1 MTVLRG
7 TSSEGGFTAHR
18 RASLLITTAM
28 VAASCAVAHAGTV
41 TVSAPVPPAT
51 STPVGTVNTAIVT
64 DISTPSSDLTL
75 DIKAGAVV
83 TGGNIVL
90 NPSAGSGDGAVVV
103 TNAGSVGTVNVATD
117 AVTDASGIVLN
128 GSLVNGTKNTA
139 TVTNNGLVTGGLVA
153 SGFGG
158 TVKIDNSGTIHNG
171 LTASGAGD
179 VSLNTTS
186 VGAVRSGSVSASSF
200 DSKFDPVTGTS
211 TTTSGN
217 VSIVQD
223 GAAVSADGTTKVN
236 ISAFSAAGKAD
247 VSVNAVAGNVAA
259 NAGGVVK
266 SQSLSTAP
274 AAGKAVDTFV
284 SSTTI
289 GGGAATVTIG
299 SAGDVGFVSSN
310 GAGGSTVTVDGK
322 VNGNASAN
330 SNFNEFSQVFSE
342 TRDAADATT
351 EFASKSANKQVGNS
365 TKLTVGK
372 AGSVTGNANAITS
385 GTGDATITVDGTVG
399 GAVTAN
405 AIGTSSANTSKTTL
419 FPAAPTD
426 FITDSTQSNS
436 AIGGAASVTV
446 NAGGKAGFV
455 IATGDKSAAVTNA
468 GTISGV
474 SANSSRFL
482 SPLSQSQS
490 QKHTEVTSAT
500 GSVITDTSSFSQQ
513 RGTAGGT
520 VSVANS
526 AGGVI
531 NGGIS
536 AVGQGDVTVSNDG
549 IVLGTTNAVSSG
561 SLNSS
566 TSSSSDVATTVFGT
580 PPALDVTTTVH
591 TESDTDDT
599 SSTGGSVTGYYAF
612 ANGDASFGSAVGHIT
627 QSADKASTAT
637 ISGSVV
643 GNVNSTAGNGF
654 TNSFASNSTITQ
666 VVDTAGNGT
675 LSGNGTDTSKFTR
688 NAGGVSTVTVTGA
701 VKRGQFLG
709 SANVNS
715 TGREGSSVTV
725 NSGLVEGS
733 VSVTALGN
741 DVSDNTTKTSGSQTI
756 TAFNNIT
763 DSVTES
769 GVSSSSVT
777 AGDASANLLGS
788 AKVDNSVSVFGVQS
802 ASAKIDSAAKL
813 GGTLSVNAGGFDSS
827 SSFDNSYARD
837 AKTGVA
843 TAKYSSQSSSQA
855 ALASGKAVA
864 DVAGTVAG
872 GVNVGA
878 SRGDATATVTGTV
891 GGSVSTNSNG
901 GISNS
906 TSVSEYSG
914 KAAGGNFVSPP
925 SLSSTLLTKT
935 TSSSSFANIGGKG
948 TVLVDTAPALQALDQ
963 YGVNGSVSAN
973 GVGGASATVTKG
985 SKVGGF
991 VSANSTFSDSADSN
1005 VTNYKAGIATDST
1018 STSSSKMVGGSATV
1032 TNGGTISGASANG
1045 ATSALV
1051 ANTGKIG
1058 GSVSA
1063 SSLGFNTDTTIVD
1076 TALNIP
1082 AQRQRVTTNAY
1093 SAVGGDARITNAA
1106 GAIINGSAFVAGKTG
1121 SVVNDGAINGGIS
1134 VGSAVFNHS
1143 TSKTETVQAS
1153 GPEVATAPA
1162 ALFDQTYTVDQNG
1175 TSRGISVGG
1184 ANITG
1189 PDGLPLKTSN
1199 ITATVNLNS
1208 GSATLGSIVAER
1220 DSKTGAFQTNT
1231 TVNLNGSG
1239 FLGSDD
1245 TYTSAKSVNLPA
1257 ANPVLVLSDNAQKA
1271 GFGAFDTPTV
1281 QVLGVAAL
1289 NKNGAG
1295 TFVINGAAYQAPAAA
1310 ALQPSWTLDVGKFAV
1325 NAGEVQL
1332 SLGQS
1337 PSPTDV
1343 FGIKGDVVNSA
1354 TLVVGRRVTSAIQPV
1369 GSSLTSAGPESI
1381 RGINVVQ
1388 TGNFSQGTT
1397 GTLVVGVNPSLVRFG
1412 NLGVDTGSSANELL
1426 GPITASV
1433 GVPFFTTPENGSTA
1447 STPSSWTITGDLNLA
1462 GKVVTNVSK
1471 DSIFSNGDGYTLFS
1485 YTGAGTV
1492 DPATLKVDTSLTS
1505 KFVSLGLKHDTTAKT
1520 VALVA
1525 SRTSYATGAT
1535 NPNAVNAA
1543 TALDSAIPQIVSTI
1557 KADAAGN
1564 SAFSS
1569 VGQIGR
1575 AQDIAN
1581 IVSGLDWRLNSA
1593 QAAQVFDE
1601 LSSAEFYGSLSS
1613 VRQNIGFTS
1622 AAERLTIARPT
1633 DSDAGASLW
1642 FSPVANFAKYGGTN
1656 SGASK
1661 TKVNSYGGAFG
1672 LDLGY
1677 GNGGAFGF
1685 GFGYVQHDASARGT
1699 AEEGQV
1705 RTYTL
1710 GAYWTQRFRE
1720 NFYANAQFS
1729 YGFSKFKTERELA
1742 LLARTISADFKGSE
1756 WDGSIQVGYDFKTNG
1771 NLVVTPFGELALR
1784 HWSMDGFTET
1794 GGAGIGLA
1802 VDKASKTVFNPTFGV
1817 KLGASIEGGA
1827 FTLKPYGKLS
1837 YTFQGNMGNER
1848 TVRYLGGG
1856 NSFTLEGVDPDGF
1869 GKIEAGIEA
1878 LMNDKLGVF
1887 FGVGYGFGGQQNVGR
1902 VQGGINVNF

>member
-90 NPSAGSGDGAVVV
+90 NPSAGSGDGAIIV

-117 AVTDASGIVLN
+117 AVTDASGIILN
-128 GSLVNGTKNTA
+128 GSLANGTKNTA

-158 TVKIDNSGTIHNG
+158 TVKIDNSGTVHNG
-171 LTASGAGD
+171 LAASSAGD
-179 VSLNTTS
+179 VSLNTTT
-186 VGAVRSGSVSASSF
+186 VGAVRSGSISASSF

-236 ISAFSAAGKAD
+236 VSAFSAAGKAD
-247 VSVNAVAGNVAA
+247 ISVNAVAGNVTA

-299 SAGDVGFVSSN
+299 SAGDVGLVSAN
-310 GAGGSTVTVDGK
+310 GSGGSTVTVDGK
-322 VNGNASAN
+322 VSSNASAN
-330 SNFNEFSQVFSE
+330 SNFTEFSQVNSQ
-342 TRDAADATT
+342 TQDATSAIT
-351 EFASKSANKQVGNS
+351 ELSSKFASKQVGNS

-372 AGSVTGNANAITS
+372 SGSVTGNANAITAGS
-385 GTGDATITVDGTVG
+385 GDATVVVDGIVG

-405 AIGTSSANTSKTTL
+405 ATGTSSSNTSKTTL

-426 FITDSTQSNS
+426 FATDSSQSNS

-455 IATGDKSAAVTNA
+455 SATGDKSAAVTNA
-468 GTISGV
+468 GTISGL
-474 SANSSRFL
+474 SASSNRFV

-490 QKHTEVTSAT
+490 QKHTEVSSAT
-500 GSVITDTSSFSQQ
+500 GGVITDTSSFSQQ

-520 VSVANS
+520 VSIANS
-526 AGGVI
+526 AGGVV
-531 NGGIS
+531 NGAIS
-536 AVGQGDVTVSNDG
+536 AFGQGDVTVSNDG
-549 IVLGTTNAVSSG
+549 IVLGTTFAQSSG
-561 SLNSS
+561 SLNNS
-566 TSSSSDVATTVFGT
+566 TFSSSDVATTVLGT

-591 TESDTDDT
+591 TETQTDDST
-599 SSTGGSVTGYYAF
+599 STGGSVTGTYAF

-666 VVDTAGNGT
+666 VLDTAGNGT
-675 LSGNGTDTSKFTR
+675 ASGSGTDTSKFST

-701 VKRGQFLG
+701 VKRGGLP

-715 TGREGSSVTV
+715 FGREGSSVTV

-733 VSVTALGN
+733 VSVTAFGN
-741 DVSDNTTKTSGSQTI
+741 DVSDNTTKTAGSQTI
-756 TAFNNIT
+756 TAFNNVT

-769 GVSSSSVT
+769 GASSSSVT

-813 GGTLSVNAGGFDSS
+813 GGSLSVNAGRSDSS

-837 AKTGVA
+837 AKTSVV
-843 TAKYSSQSSSQA
+843 TAKYSNQSSSQA
-855 ALASGKAVA
+855 ALASGKATA
-864 DVAGTVAG
+864 DIAGTVAG

-891 GGSVSTNSNG
+891 GGSVSAGSEGEFANFS
-901 GISNS
+901 
-906 TSVSEYSG
+906 SVSEYSG

-925 SLSSTLLTKT
+925 GLSSTLLTKT
-935 TSSSSFANIGGKG
+935 TSSSSEVNIGGKA
-948 TVLVDTAPALQALDQ
+948 TVIVDTAPALQALDQ
-963 YGVNGSVSAN
+963 YGVNGSVFAS
-973 GVGGASATVTKG
+973 GVSGATATVTKG

-991 VSANSTFSDSADSN
+991 VSANSTFTDDADSN
-1005 VTNYKAGIATDST
+1005 VTNYKAGVATDST
-1018 STSSSKMVGGSATV
+1018 STSSSKIVGGSATV
-1032 TNGGTISGASANG
+1032 TNDGTIGGASANG

-1051 ANTGKIG
+1051 ANTGKIS

-1063 SSLGFNTDTTIVD
+1063 SSLGVNTDTSIVD
-1076 TALNIP
+1076 TALNVP
-1082 AQRQRVTTNAY
+1082 AQRKRVTTNVY
-1093 SAVGGDARITNAA
+1093 SAVGGDAKVTNAS
-1106 GAIINGSAFVAGKTG
+1106 GAIIDGSVSVSGKTG
-1121 SVVNDGAINGGIS
+1121 SVVNSGAITGGIS
-1134 VGSAVFNHS
+1134 VGSSVFNHS
-1143 TSKTETVQAS
+1143 TAKTETVQAS

-1199 ITATVNLNS
+1199 IAATLNLNS

-1239 FLGSDD
+1239 FLGSDA
-1245 TYTSAKSVNLPA
+1245 TYTSAKSVTLPA
-1257 ANPVLVLSDNAQKA
+1257 ANPVLVLNDNAQKA
-1271 GFGAFDTPTV
+1271 GFGAFDTPAV

-1310 ALQPSWTLDVGKFAV
+1310 GLQPSWTLDVGKFAV

-1381 RGINVVQ
+1381 RGIDVVQ
-1388 TGNFSQGTT
+1388 TGNFSQGAT

-1433 GVPFFTTPENGSTA
+1433 GIPFFTTPENGSTA

-1485 YTGAGTV
+1485 YTGVGTV

-1543 TALDSAIPQIVSTI
+1543 VALDSTIPQIVSTI

-1564 SAFSS
+1564 AAFSS

-1581 IVSGLDWRLNSA
+1581 IVSGLDWRLNGA

-1622 AAERLTIARPT
+1622 AAERLTTARPT

-1642 FSPVANFAKYGGTN
+1642 FNPVANFAKYGGTN

-1710 GAYWTQRFRE
+1710 GAYWTQRFRQ

-1742 LLARTISADFKGSE
+1742 ILARTISADFKGSE
-1756 WDGSIQVGYDFKTNG
+1756 WDGSIQIGYDFETNG

-1817 KLGASIEGGA
+1817 KLGASIEGSA

-1856 NSFTLEGVDPDGF
+1856 NSFTLAGVDPDGF

>member
-128 GSLVNGTKNTA
+128 GSLANGTKNTA

-299 SAGDVGFVSSN
+299 SAGDVGLVSAN

-322 VNGNASAN
+322 VNSNASAN
-330 SNFNEFSQVFSE
+330 SNFNEFSQVSSE
-342 TRDAADATT
+342 TRDAANATT
-351 EFASKSANKQVGNS
+351 ETSFKFASKQVGNS

-385 GTGDATITVDGTVG
+385 GTGDATINVDGTVG

-405 AIGTSSANTSKTTL
+405 ATGSSSSFASKTTL

-455 IATGDKSAAVTNA
+455 SATGDKSAAVANA

-474 SANSSRFL
+474 SATSSRFV

-500 GSVITDTSSFSQQ
+500 GSVITDTSSLSQQ

-599 SSTGGSVTGYYAF
+599 SSTGGSVTGSYTF

-675 LSGNGTDTSKFTR
+675 LSGNGTDTSKSSR
-688 NAGGVSTVTVTGA
+688 NAGGVSTVTISGA

-741 DVSDNTTKTSGSQTI
+741 EVSDNTTKTSGSQTI
-756 TAFNNIT
+756 TAFSNIT

-769 GVSSSSVT
+769 GVSSSSIT

-813 GGTLSVNAGGFDSS
+813 GGTLSVNAVGFDSS

-837 AKTGVA
+837 AKTGVV

-855 ALASGKAVA
+855 ALASGIAAA

-891 GGSVSTNSNG
+891 GGSVSANSEG
-901 GISNS
+901 EIASFS
-906 TSVSEYSG
+906 SVSEYSG
-914 KAAGGNFVSPP
+914 KAAGGNFTSPP
-925 SLSSTLLTKT
+925 GLSSTLLTKAT
-935 TSSSSFANIGGKG
+935 TSSSEVNIGGKG
-948 TVLVDTAPALQALDQ
+948 TVLVDTAPALQALGE
-963 YGVNGSVSAN
+963 YGVNGNVFAS

-1018 STSSSKMVGGSATV
+1018 STSSSKRSEAVRQSLMA
-1032 TNGGTISGASANG
+1032 AR
-1045 ATSALV
+1045 
-1051 ANTGKIG
+1051 
-1058 GSVSA
+1058 SVEPVQMA
-1063 SSLGFNTDTTIVD
+1063 RRARSSRIL
-1076 TALNIP
+1076 
-1082 AQRQRVTTNAY
+1082 
-1093 SAVGGDARITNAA
+1093 AR
-1106 GAIINGSAFVAGKTG
+1106 
-1121 SVVNDGAINGGIS
+1121 
-1134 VGSAVFNHS
+1134 
-1143 TSKTETVQAS
+1143 
-1153 GPEVATAPA
+1153 
-1162 ALFDQTYTVDQNG
+1162 
-1175 TSRGISVGG
+1175 
-1184 ANITG
+1184 
-1189 PDGLPLKTSN
+1189 
-1199 ITATVNLNS
+1199 
-1208 GSATLGSIVAER
+1208 
-1220 DSKTGAFQTNT
+1220 
-1231 TVNLNGSG
+1231 
-1239 FLGSDD
+1239 
-1245 TYTSAKSVNLPA
+1245 
-1257 ANPVLVLSDNAQKA
+1257 
-1271 GFGAFDTPTV
+1271 
-1281 QVLGVAAL
+1281 
-1289 NKNGAG
+1289 
-1295 TFVINGAAYQAPAAA
+1295 
-1310 ALQPSWTLDVGKFAV
+1310 
-1325 NAGEVQL
+1325 
-1332 SLGQS
+1332 
-1337 PSPTDV
+1337 
-1343 FGIKGDVVNSA
+1343 
-1354 TLVVGRRVTSAIQPV
+1354 
-1369 GSSLTSAGPESI
+1369 
-1381 RGINVVQ
+1381 
-1388 TGNFSQGTT
+1388 
-1397 GTLVVGVNPSLVRFG
+1397 
-1412 NLGVDTGSSANELL
+1412 
-1426 GPITASV
+1426 
-1433 GVPFFTTPENGSTA
+1433 
-1447 STPSSWTITGDLNLA
+1447 LA
-1462 GKVVTNVSK
+1462 
-1471 DSIFSNGDGYTLFS
+1471 D
-1485 YTGAGTV
+1485 
-1492 DPATLKVDTSLTS
+1492 
-1505 KFVSLGLKHDTTAKT
+1505 
-1520 VALVA
+1520 
-1525 SRTSYATGAT
+1525 R
-1535 NPNAVNAA
+1535 
-1543 TALDSAIPQIVSTI
+1543 
-1557 KADAAGN
+1557 
-1564 SAFSS
+1564 
-1569 VGQIGR
+1569 
-1575 AQDIAN
+1575 
-1581 IVSGLDWRLNSA
+1581 SA
-1593 QAAQVFDE
+1593 QARWVSIPIQP
-1601 LSSAEFYGSLSS
+1601 LS
-1613 VRQNIGFTS
+1613 T
-1622 AAERLTIARPT
+1622 
-1633 DSDAGASLW
+1633 
-1642 FSPVANFAKYGGTN
+1642 
-1656 SGASK
+1656 
-1661 TKVNSYGGAFG
+1661 
-1672 LDLGY
+1672 
-1677 GNGGAFGF
+1677 
-1685 GFGYVQHDASARGT
+1685 
-1699 AEEGQV
+1699 
-1705 RTYTL
+1705 
-1710 GAYWTQRFRE
+1710 
-1720 NFYANAQFS
+1720 
-1729 YGFSKFKTERELA
+1729 
-1742 LLARTISADFKGSE
+1742 
-1756 WDGSIQVGYDFKTNG
+1756 
-1771 NLVVTPFGELALR
+1771 R
-1784 HWSMDGFTET
+1784 H
-1794 GGAGIGLA
+1794 
-1802 VDKASKTVFNPTFGV
+1802 
-1817 KLGASIEGGA
+1817 
-1827 FTLKPYGKLS
+1827 
-1837 YTFQGNMGNER
+1837 
-1848 TVRYLGGG
+1848 
-1856 NSFTLEGVDPDGF
+1856 
-1869 GKIEAGIEA
+1869 
-1878 LMNDKLGVF
+1878 
-1887 FGVGYGFGGQQNVGR
+1887 
-1902 VQGGINVNF
+1902 